1 MEFIGQL
8 LLLALDIYLWVI
20 LISVILSWLLAF
32 GVINARS
39 PQAQKLLELL
49 DRATDPVYRPLRR
62 VIPPFG
68 GIDITPMIVII
79 GIMIAKNIVAQLF
92 FF

>member
-1 MEFIGQL
+1 MEFLGQL

-39 PQAQKLLELL
+39 PQAQKILDLL

-62 VIPPFG
+62 VIPPLG

-92 FF
+92 F